1 MNETD
6 AANKNFDVFI
16 NAMATENPK
25 TEKINA
31 IAEDPDSIML
41 VVQEKKIKFIHS
53 CKKKAAPTPIQPPS
67 LLASSAKKQE
77 PSLLSLTRLKQQL
90 QRK

>member
-1 MNETD
+1 
-6 AANKNFDVFI
+6 
-16 NAMATENPK
+16 MATENPK

-53 CKKKAAPTPIQPPS
+53 CKKKAAPTQSNHHRCWPHRPRSKS
-67 LLASSAKKQE
+67 L
-77 PSLLSLTRLKQQL
+77 PYCH
-90 QRK
+90 

>member
-25 TEKINA
+25 TK
-31 IAEDPDSIML
+31 DPDSIML